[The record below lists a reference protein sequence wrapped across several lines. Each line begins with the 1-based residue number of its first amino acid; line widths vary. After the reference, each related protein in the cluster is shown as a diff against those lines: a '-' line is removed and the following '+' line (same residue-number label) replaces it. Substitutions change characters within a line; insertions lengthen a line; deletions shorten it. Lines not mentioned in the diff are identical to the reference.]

1 MAVFQ
6 ELKRS
11 IAISPTDWDLL
22 QELNVTLKPFLTATE
37 FLSGQNYVSIS
48 GVAPVVCNLIAKLT
62 KMNHQQE
69 SATALTA
76 DDSDLNQQPP
86 DRLADFRVK
95 IISQLSSRWDFKSN
109 PGNGFLIAAALDP
122 RFRSLK
128 FLEKIEGSCSKFDV
142 RAAISSMV
150 LQMEIGRADDNVNV
164 NLAAAVGASGGIRSS
179 RGRIRRDNEK
189 AKAMNDLFDD
199 DEDNDAETPEDVVA
213 NEIAQYF
220 GEKDVDR
227 DVNIMQWWAVNEHRF
242 KLLTRL
248 ARQYVVVTATSTP
261 CERLFSEAG
270 AIADRKRATMSPEH
284 VDMLTCLH
292 HNLSSF
298 GVSTTTT
305 EGMDLVD

>member
-128 FLEKIEGSCSKFDV
+128 FLKRLKV
-142 RAAISSMV
+142 QA
-150 LQMEIGRADDNVNV
+150 Q
-164 NLAAAVGASGGIRSS
+164 NLMCA
-179 RGRIRRDNEK
+179 
-189 AKAMNDLFDD
+189 
-199 DEDNDAETPEDVVA
+199 
-213 NEIAQYF
+213 
-220 GEKDVDR
+220 
-227 DVNIMQWWAVNEHRF
+227 
-242 KLLTRL
+242 
-248 ARQYVVVTATSTP
+248 
-261 CERLFSEAG
+261 LFSEAG